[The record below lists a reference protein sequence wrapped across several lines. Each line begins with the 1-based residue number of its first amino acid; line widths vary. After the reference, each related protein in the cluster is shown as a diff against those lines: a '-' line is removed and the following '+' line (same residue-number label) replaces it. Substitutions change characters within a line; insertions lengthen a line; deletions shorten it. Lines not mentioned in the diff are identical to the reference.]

1 MKDLKRGAFDFL
13 AKRADWSLTGEV
25 ARALGVSR
33 VTIVQYLTE
42 LLGQGLVERKH
53 LGRASF
59 WRARQVASHASS
71 VVLREEAH
79 EHMQQ
84 LYAERDAYLRMRS
97 RLLGDSKY
105 EGKFVAVL
113 KGRVIDADFDERQL
127 VRRMYAKYGYVVAF
141 VEKVQ
146 TRKKVLEVPSPEL
159 GR

>member
-1 MKDLKRGAFDFL
+1 
-13 AKRADWSLTGEV
+13 
-25 ARALGVSR
+25 
-33 VTIVQYLTE
+33 
-42 LLGQGLVERKH
+42 
-53 LGRASF
+53 
-59 WRARQVASHASS
+59 
-71 VVLREEAH
+71 
-79 EHMQQ
+79 MQQ
-84 LYAERDAYLRMRS
+84 LYAERDAYLKMRS

-159 GR
+159 RR